1 MKILSLILLGFTALF
16 TLSCTSTHS
25 DNRNQADSVA
35 YVQQATFDKAK
46 VIFYSLP
53 SPVETAAILN
63 QMNIKF
69 TEEFINPSANAEKYV
84 STYQQAVNVGVY
96 SADMCFCSLYEQN
109 HSVVDYITVLKNLT
123 EEMGIIGF
131 FNDST
136 ISVIRTKM
144 NDKSFVVKYLSDSY
158 TQYANMLE
166 EQERN
171 EIAALVLVGGW
182 TESFYLA
189 LNMLNT
195 AESKHEDVYEI
206 IKYQKL
212 TFNNLMEILNLFKG
226 QSYIKDIT
234 SQMEK
239 LQGAFPQI
247 TTDITTA
254 QENELR
260 EVVTSIRQN
269 FVK

>member
-1 MKILSLILLGFTALF
+1 
-16 TLSCTSTHS
+16 
-25 DNRNQADSVA
+25 
-35 YVQQATFDKAK
+35 
-46 VIFYSLP
+46 
-53 SPVETAAILN
+53 
-63 QMNIKF
+63 
-69 TEEFINPSANAEKYV
+69 
-84 STYQQAVNVGVY
+84 
-96 SADMCFCSLYEQN
+96 
-109 HSVVDYITVLKNLT
+109 VDYITVLKNLT

-136 ISVIRTKM
+136 ISVIRNKM

-171 EIAALVLVGGW
+171 EIAALVLAGGW

-195 AESKHEDVYEI
+195 SESKHEDVYEI

-226 QSYIKDIT
+226 QSYISDIT
-234 SQMEK
+234 AQLEK

-247 TTDITTA
+247 TTDITET
-254 QENELR
+254 QEKELR
-260 EVVTSIRQN
+260 EVVTSIRHN
-269 FVK
+269 LVK